1 MKTTRF
7 IAAALA
13 FMLCLTGCTH
23 YTDEVHY
30 ERQSGTYIVIK
41 AGDYYLMG
49 DTNFNGQNDI
59 WSNSQDGNVNFTQ
72 IPESFDSEPLMFA
85 EIEAAIVKETG
96 GVDGRMEFN
105 FDEIDSLCLLSFD
118 EAISRIEL
126 NEQPRGSVASA
137 YLPQIV
143 RFTDEDEVYIF
154 ALCGDKY
161 NVYIDGELYT
171 QYTEL
176 GLFGDVHVN
185 ALYNSEINAETA
197 AELVQLGEVQN
208 TDFFALTY

>member
-1 MKTTRF
+1 
-7 IAAALA
+7 
-13 FMLCLTGCTH
+13 
-23 YTDEVHY
+23 
-30 ERQSGTYIVIK
+30 
-41 AGDYYLMG
+41 MG

-59 WSNSQDGNVNFTQ
+59 WSNSQDGNANFTQ
-72 IPESFDSEPLMFA
+72 MPEGFDSEPLMFA

-105 FDEIDSLCLLSFD
+105 FDEIDSLSLLSFD

-126 NEQPRGSVASA
+126 NELPRGSVASA
-137 YLPQIV
+137 CLPQIV

-154 ALCGDKY
+154 APCEDKY
-161 NVYIDGELYT
+161 NVYIDGELYA

-176 GLFGDVHVN
+176 GLFRDVHIN
-185 ALYNSEINAETA
+185 ALYNSEMNAETA
-197 AELVQLGEVQN
+197 AELVQLGDVQN